1 MFTLE
6 TVLMTLPEDL
16 SHYRDI
22 LLNKEESVAHRTQV
36 SFWLRTHGSV
46 EAVHILAEGFCHFY
60 YHFSNFPN
68 PCHIIN
74 KQL

>member
-1 MFTLE
+1 
-6 TVLMTLPEDL
+6 MTLPEGL

-46 EAVHILAEGFCHFY
+46 EAVNILAEGFWSF
-60 YHFSNFPN
+60 FNF
-68 PCHIIN
+68 
-74 KQL
+74 LF